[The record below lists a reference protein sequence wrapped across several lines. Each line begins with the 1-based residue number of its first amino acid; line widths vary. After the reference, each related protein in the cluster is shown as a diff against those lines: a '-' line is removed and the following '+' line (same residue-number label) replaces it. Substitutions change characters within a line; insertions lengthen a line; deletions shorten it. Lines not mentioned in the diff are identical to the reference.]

1 MIHSLATA
9 GGQGYANSLMPSLE
23 RQDYGFDAFLLV
35 IPELQL
41 IAAAQRSGRRRI
53 VPGLADPGCCRDAS
67 RRIRPEET
75 SHDGLEHCTW
85 L

>member
-1 MIHSLATA
+1 
-9 GGQGYANSLMPSLE
+9 MPSIK

-41 IAAAQRSGRRRI
+41 IAAQRSGRGRI
-53 VPGLADPGCCRDAS
+53 LPGLADPGCRDAG

-75 SHDGLEHCTW
+75 SHDGL
-85 L
+85 

>member
-1 MIHSLATA
+1 MEKEEIIYCLAAA
-9 GGQGYANSLMPSLE
+9 GGQGDANSLMPSLE

-41 IAAAQRSGRRRI
+41 IAAQRSGRCRI
-53 VPGLADPGCCRDAS
+53 LSRLIDPGRCCRDAS

-75 SHDGLEHCTW
+75 SHDGF
-85 L
+85 

>member
-1 MIHSLATA
+1 
-9 GGQGYANSLMPSLE
+9 MPSLE

-41 IAAAQRSGRRRI
+41 IAAESRI
-53 VPGLADPGCCRDAS
+53 LPGLADPGCCRDAS

-75 SHDGLEHCTW
+75 SDDGLEHCTW